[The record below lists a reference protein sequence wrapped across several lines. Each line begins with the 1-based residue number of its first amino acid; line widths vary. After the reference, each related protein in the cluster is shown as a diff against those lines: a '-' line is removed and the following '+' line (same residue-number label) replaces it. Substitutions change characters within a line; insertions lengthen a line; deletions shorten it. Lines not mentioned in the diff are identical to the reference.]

1 MAQWWTKYRDFFA
14 VGICSL
20 GHILV
25 AQSEK
30 GICAITLGDDPACL
44 LDELQKQFPQAELVG
59 ANQEFE
65 KLVAQV
71 IGFVELPTQPL
82 ALPLDIQGTVFQ
94 QKVWRVLL
102 DIPFGCTM
110 TYQEIAQKIGSPKS
124 YRAVANACASNK
136 LAVAIPCHRVIRQN
150 GEISGYRWG
159 IERKEKLL
167 QREKSLHHQDD
178 RLTISKSD

>member
-1 MAQWWTKYRDFFA
+1 M
-14 VGICSL
+14 I
-20 GHILV
+20 
-25 AQSEK
+25 
-30 GICAITLGDDPACL
+30 
-44 LDELQKQFPQAELVG
+44 
-59 ANQEFE
+59 
-65 KLVAQV
+65 AQV

-94 QKVWRVLL
+94 QKVWRALL

-159 IERKEKLL
+159 
-167 QREKSLHHQDD
+167 D
-178 RLTISKSD
+178 